1 MALDVRPFR
10 KNLSNIEI
18 LNAIR
23 GERSNAYQDRIPEA
37 TKANIDQVIQNLLDY
52 APDRNEFVDGLVNR
66 IGLVLFKNQVWT
78 NPLAQFKRGK
88 LEYGDTIEEIMNG
101 LLNARRYI
109 AERDYLEKDIFGK
122 EIPEV
127 KVAYHKVDRQD
138 FYKLTVVEADLRK
151 AFLNPNGLM
160 TFINNLISMAVT
172 SDNWD
177 EFLLMAGLFNN
188 YYKAGGF
195 FKLNVPDIGDV
206 DSDEADNKRALR
218 AVRTIAGNLR
228 FLSRHYNAA
237 GLPVAATAD
246 ELVLFITPEANAAM
260 DVEALAGAFNI
271 EKAKVPS
278 RIIEIPKEHFPPGA
292 WGVLTTRDF
301 FVVAD
306 SRIETTNA
314 YNPVGLNT
322 NYFLHHWEVIS
333 ASLFVPAILLT
344 TEPGDEIVDVITPV
358 TSVSALTAINAD
370 GQTVTDF
377 VRGQMYEVNATAV
390 TTPAGGANN
399 AVRYVMTGHKSKLSR
414 ISQSGAVLIGH
425 DETATSVTITAY
437 AVDSAIPEISNS
449 ATYDLDGDAIV
460 PWPDP
465 QVLTDSDDDSL
476 FEVTPLALTVDD
488 NDDVKI
494 PSVKGVQYKR
504 AGTDVPNGSIQHI
517 TASTVFTAVARAGYE
532 LTTGATASWT
542 LAP

>member
-23 GERSNAYQDRIPEA
+23 GERTNAYQDRIPEA
-37 TKANIDQVIQNLLDY
+37 TQANIDQVVQNLLDY

-66 IGLVLFKNQVWT
+66 IGLVLFKNQIWS

-101 LLNARRYI
+101 LLQARRYI

-122 EIPEV
+122 EVPEV

-138 FYKLTVVEADLRK
+138 YYKLTVVEADLRK

-160 TFINNLISMAVT
+160 TFISNLINMAVT

-177 EFLLMAGLFNN
+177 EFLLMAGLFRN

-195 FKLNVPDIGDV
+195 FKLNVPDVGAEG
-206 DSDEADNKRALR
+206 STEAEAKLSLR
-218 AVRTIAGNLR
+218 RLRTIAGNLKY
-228 FLSRHYNAA
+228 LSRHYNAA
-237 GLPVAATAD
+237 GLPVAATPD
-246 ELVLFITPEANAAM
+246 ELILFITPEANAAL

-271 EKAKVPS
+271 EKANFTS
-278 RIIEIPKEHFPPGA
+278 RIIEIPKEHFPAGA

-306 SRIETTNA
+306 SRLETTNA

-344 TEPGDEIVDVITPV
+344 TEAGDVIEDVDAPV
-358 TSVSALTAINAD
+358 TGVSALTAIDQD
-370 GQTVTDF
+370 GATVTNF
-377 VRGQMYEVNATAV
+377 VRGEMYEINAEPVTEGAATAV
-390 TTPAGGANN
+390 RYEITSLVTSRLTRINN
-399 AVRYVMTGHKSKLSR
+399 
-414 ISQSGAVLIGH
+414 SGAIVIGY
-425 DETATSVTITAY
+425 DETATSVTVTAF
-437 AVDSAIPEISNS
+437 AIDSEIPEHSAS
-449 ATYDLDGDAIV
+449 ATYDLDGDVIT
-460 PWPDP
+460 PWPNP
-465 QVLTDSDDDSL
+465 TVLSDTDDDSL
-476 FEVTPLALTVDD
+476 FEVTPKDLTVDE

-494 PSVKGVQYKR
+494 PTVVGVQYKR
-504 AGTDVPNGSIQHI
+504 AGVDVANGSVQHI
-517 TASTVFTAVARAGYE
+517 TASTEFTAVARTGYE
-532 LTTGATASWT
+532 LATGATASWT

>member
-23 GERSNAYQDRIPEA
+23 GERSNAYQERIPEA
-37 TKANIDQVIQNLLDY
+37 TQANIDQVIQNLLDY

-66 IGLVLFKNQVWT
+66 IGLVLFKNQIWT

-88 LEYGDTIEEIMNG
+88 LEFGDTIEEIMNG
-101 LLNARRYI
+101 LLQARRYI

-122 EIPEV
+122 EVPEV

-151 AFLNPNGLM
+151 AFINPNGLM
-160 TFINNLISMAVT
+160 TFISNLINMAVT

-177 EFLLMAGLFNN
+177 EFLLMAGLFRN

-195 FKLNVPDIGDV
+195 FKLNVPDIGAAN
-206 DSDEADNKRALR
+206 STEAQAKAALR
-218 AVRTIAGNLR
+218 SVRTIAGNLKY
-228 FLSRHYNAA
+228 LSRHYNAA
-237 GLPVAATAD
+237 GLPVAAQP
-246 ELVLFITPEANAAM
+246 EEMILFITPEANAAL

-271 EKAKVPS
+271 EKANVPN
-278 RIIEIPKEHFPPGA
+278 RIIEIPKEHFPAGA

-306 SRIETTNA
+306 SRLETTNS

-344 TEPGDEIVDVITPV
+344 TEPGDVIEDVDAPV
-358 TSVSALTAINAD
+358 TGVSALTAIDETGA
-370 GQTVTDF
+370 TVTNF
-377 VRGQMYEVNATAV
+377 TRGAMYEINAEPVTTGDATAV
-390 TTPAGGANN
+390 RYAITSQTFSQLTRINN
-399 AVRYVMTGHKSKLSR
+399 
-414 ISQSGAVLIGH
+414 SGAIVIGY
-425 DETATSVTITAY
+425 DETATSVTVTAY
-437 AVDSAIPEISNS
+437 AVDSAIPEHSAS
-449 ATYDLDGDAIV
+449 ATYDLDGDVII
-460 PWPDP
+460 PFPNP
-465 QVLTDSDDDSL
+465 SVLSDSDDDNL
-476 FEVTPLALTVDD
+476 FEVTPKDLSLDEDD
-488 NDDVKI
+488 NVKI
-494 PSVKGVQYKR
+494 PTVTGVQYRK
-504 AGTDVPNGSIQHI
+504 AGVDVPNGSVHNV
-517 TASTVFTAVARAGYE
+517 TASTVFTAVARSGYE
-532 LTTGATASWT
+532 LAAGATASWT